1 MQLEDLSENEF
12 WSLLYYRDHKLQ
24 HAVEGGPSNL
34 LHNVG
39 SFNSNALSLYLAY
52 LPKSMQKSAWHQSLM
67 LLLKDHSLLLL
78 VQIYQAE
85 IPVERRDG

>member
-12 WSLLYYRDHKLQ
+12 QSLLYIGTTSSSML
-24 HAVEGGPSNL
+24 VEGGPSNL

-52 LPKSMQKSAWHQSLM
+52 LPKSM
-67 LLLKDHSLLLL
+67 
-78 VQIYQAE
+78 
-85 IPVERRDG
+85 